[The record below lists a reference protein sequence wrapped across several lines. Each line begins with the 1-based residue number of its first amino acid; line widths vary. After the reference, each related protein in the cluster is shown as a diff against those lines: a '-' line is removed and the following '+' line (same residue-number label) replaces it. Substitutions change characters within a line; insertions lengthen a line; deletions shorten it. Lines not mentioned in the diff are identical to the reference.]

1 MILTDENLEGG
12 LEMVMGERKDLG
24 FHLGDFQSLQSLG
37 DGKCTIKPDL
47 EDRKLVY
54 FYL

>member
-1 MILTDENLEGG
+1 MILTDKSFEGG
-12 LEMVMGERKDLG
+12 LEMVMGEREDLG
-24 FHLGDFQSLQSLG
+24 FHHVDFQSLQSLG

-47 EDRKLVY
+47 VY